1 MAICCRHSTRSGV
14 GKHPSRGYP
23 RVCLGERSKLNF
35 LTPTKLLKQTEL
47 ASYGMPT
54 NRSKTSKRES
64 NAIYGD
70 PSQFNAGTA
79 QSKGACN
86 RTNCFY
92 YPLIFVVFLFLFVWV
107 IDSFY
112 VWVLTQTK
120 KTFVDRLFIQFWHW
134 SFSIFSSGLSNCITK
149 FWIWNIATESSTM
162 CNGSSQSIWLMKHID
177 QALLYSTSVRRF
189 DGF

>member
-92 YPLIFVVFLFLFVWV
+92 YPLIFVFFLFLFVWV

-120 KTFVDRLFIQFWHW
+120 KTKFQLFI
-134 SFSIFSSGLSNCITK
+134 SITK
-149 FWIWNIATESSTM
+149 RFFILDTSMCFSTKNSIKVVTLWTTPCFWSRK
-162 CNGSSQSIWLMKHID
+162 L
-177 QALLYSTSVRRF
+177 
-189 DGF
+189 